1 MLEIKNS
8 VTEMKDTFDGSLI
21 DLTHLRR
28 ESVSLKIGQQ
38 KLPKLKCKE
47 KKRMKKMEQNVQEL
61 LDNFKICNIHV
72 AGISE
77 GEDRRKEKKY
87 LK

>member
-1 MLEIKNS
+1 
-8 VTEMKDTFDGSLI
+8 
-21 DLTHLRR
+21 
-28 ESVSLKIGQQ
+28 
-38 KLPKLKCKE
+38 
-47 KKRMKKMEQNVQEL
+47 MEQNVQEL